1 MKKQLSQVIE
11 NIEKFKQV
19 ETVHLVGVSKF
30 RSIEEIKKLY
40 DLGIKDLGENRPQE
54 FRDKYELLPNDIRW
68 HLIGRLQANKIKYL
82 IGKVYL
88 IQSVADIKLLAQID
102 EEALKAN
109 VVMNILLQVN
119 TANEESKQGF
129 NEKELREALAYAK
142 TLRHVKI
149 LGLMCMA
156 PIAEDKEIQAT
167 FSKAK
172 QWYDK
177 YNNGE
182 FKYLSMGMSHD
193 YIIALKCGANMLRI
207 GSLLFE
213 ED

>member
-1 MKKQLSQVIE
+1 MEKQLTKIIE
-11 NIEKFKQV
+11 NIEKYKSV
-19 ETVHLVGVSKF
+19 DNVHLVGVSKY
-30 RSIEEIKKLY
+30 RSVEDIKKLY

-54 FRDKYELLPNDIRW
+54 FRDKYDLLPHDIRW

-88 IQSVADIKLLAQID
+88 IHSVADVKLLAEID
-102 EEALKAN
+102 EAALRAGE
-109 VVMNILLQVN
+109 VMNILLQVN

-129 NEKELREALAYAK
+129 NEKDLKDALQYAS
-142 TLRHVKI
+142 TLSHVKV

-156 PIAEDKEIQAT
+156 PIADDIIVEQT
-167 FSKAK
+167 FLKAK
-172 QWYDK
+172 EWYDK
-177 YNNGE
+177 YNTGE
-182 FKYLSMGMSHD
+182 FKYLSMGMSND
-193 YIIALKCGANMLRI
+193 YIIALKCGSNMLRI